1 MSFITDALGITGQD
15 EPDYSK
21 MEFKPYSISGPTG
34 GISFEG
40 QTGTVNLSPELKALY
55 DKYTSAAT
63 NALPSVDQTAFANEV
78 SKYGQGLFSQ
88 ATGMDT
94 NQMTSDYYNNVQ
106 NILNP
111 GRLAENSSLA
121 NTLFSQGRTGIGAGV
136 EGGYINPEQ
145 FALFKA
151 REGQN
156 QQIFLGAEDRA
167 RQIQMDKLKQG
178 LGYYGIGNELKYQPY
193 QTSASLAGQGIN
205 LANVNNPYIG
215 YGLQAGT
222 AGAQAGANMVNAQN
236 AYNDTQMGF
245 WGDLI
250 GGAATVYKASDRRLK
265 TNIKQIGSYKNG
277 LNKYSWTYIWGKDS
291 IGAMADEVQKII
303 PEAVTEING
312 YLAVNY
318 ALLGE

>member
-15 EPDYSK
+15 KPDYSK
-21 MEFKPYSISGPTG
+21 MEFTPYSISGTTG
-34 GISFEG
+34 GVNWNGKS
-40 QTGTVNLSPELKALY
+40 GTVNLSPELKALY
-55 DKYTSAAT
+55 DKYISAAT
-63 NALPSVDQTAFANEV
+63 NALPSVEQTDFANQV
-78 SKYGQGLFSQ
+78 SQYGKGMFGQ
-88 ATGMDT
+88 ATSMDT

-111 GRLAENSSLA
+111 GRLAENSALA
-121 NTLFSQGRTGIGAGV
+121 NTLFSQGRTGAGAGV

-167 RQIQMDKLKQG
+167 RQIQMDQLQRG
-178 LGYYGIGNELKYQPY
+178 LGYYGMGNELKYQPY
-193 QTSASLAGQGIN
+193 QQSSGLAGLGIN
-205 LANVNNPYIG
+205 LAGINTPYLG

-222 AGAQAGANMVNAQN
+222 GAATAGANMVNAQN

-250 GGAATVYKASDRRLK
+250 GGAATVFK
-265 TNIKQIGSYKNG
+265 
-277 LNKYSWTYIWGKDS
+277 GK
-291 IGAMADEVQKII
+291 
-303 PEAVTEING
+303 
-312 YLAVNY
+312 
-318 ALLGE
+318 

>member
-1 MSFITDALGITGQD
+1 MSFITDALGITGQN

-21 MEFKPYSISGPTG
+21 MDFTPYSISGTTG
-34 GISFEG
+34 GVNWNGKS
-40 QTGTVNLSPELKALY
+40 GTVSLSPELQALY

-63 NALPSVDQTAFANEV
+63 NALPSVEQTDFANQV
-78 SKYGQGLFSQ
+78 SQYGKGMFNQ
-88 ATGMDT
+88 ATSMDT

-121 NTLFSQGRTGIGAGV
+121 NTLFSQGRTGMGAGV
-136 EGGYINPEQ
+136 DGGYINPEQ

-167 RQIQMDKLKQG
+167 RQIQMDQLKQG
-178 LGYYGIGNELKYQPY
+178 LGYYGMGNELKYQPY
-193 QTSASLAGQGIN
+193 QQSAGLLSQGIN
-205 LANVNNPYIG
+205 LAGINTPYLG

-222 AGAQAGANMVNAQN
+222 GAATAGANMVNAQN

-250 GGAATVYKASDRRLK
+250 GGAATVFK
-265 TNIKQIGSYKNG
+265 
-277 LNKYSWTYIWGKDS
+277 GK
-291 IGAMADEVQKII
+291 
-303 PEAVTEING
+303 
-312 YLAVNY
+312 
-318 ALLGE
+318 

>member
-1 MSFITDALGITGQD
+1 MSFITDALGITGQN

-21 MEFKPYSISGPTG
+21 MDFTPYSISGTTG
-34 GISFEG
+34 GVNWDGKS
-40 QTGTVNLSPELKALY
+40 GTVSLSPELQALY

-63 NALPSVDQTAFANEV
+63 NALPSVDQTAFANQV
-78 SKYGQGLFSQ
+78 SQYGQGLFGQ
-88 ATGMDT
+88 ATSMDT

-121 NTLFSQGRTGIGAGV
+121 NTLFSQGRTGMGAGV
-136 EGGYINPEQ
+136 DGGYINPEQ

-167 RQIQMDKLKQG
+167 RQIQMDQLQRG
-178 LGYYGIGNELKYQPY
+178 LGYYGMGNELKYQPY
-193 QTSASLAGQGIN
+193 QQSAGLLGLGIN
-205 LANVNNPYIG
+205 LAGINTPYLG

-222 AGAQAGANMVNAQN
+222 GAAQAGANQVNAQN

-250 GGAATVYKASDRRLK
+250 GGAATVFK
-265 TNIKQIGSYKNG
+265 
-277 LNKYSWTYIWGKDS
+277 GK
-291 IGAMADEVQKII
+291 
-303 PEAVTEING
+303 
-312 YLAVNY
+312 
-318 ALLGE
+318 